1 MFKLGYGMVWE
12 DRNPLNMKI
21 EDFNKLP
28 LDERTNYLWDHGI
41 CTSQRL
47 IRNEYIVCI
56 FELEHFFVEARYSTN
71 DNRVDDVQPISELN
85 LWESYVDLELRA
97 IFSLS

>member
-1 MFKLGYGMVWE
+1 MVWE

-47 IRNEYIVCI
+47 ICNEYILCI
-56 FELEHFFVEARYSTN
+56 FELENFFVEARYSTN
-71 DNRVDDVQPISELN
+71 DNRVDDVQPISDLI

-97 IFSLS
+97 ILSLS